1 MDYRALTVSAIL
13 ATGLAGLAP
22 ICRAD
27 IVASEDGIA
36 VRDAGVAAPAR
47 GMTMTQVASK
57 FGDPVTK
64 VPAVGKPP
72 ISRWEYSG
80 FVVYFE
86 RDHVI
91 HSVVS
96 GSGAESPGAESPAS
110 ASTASVAPAPA
121 APVDAPAASS
131 LPAAPSSSAAASSL
145 PAAPDSSAA
154 SSPPAAPSSP
164 SASSALAESEAPPS
178 T

>member
-1 MDYRALTVSAIL
+1 MDYRALTVSAVL
-13 ATGLAGLAP
+13 ATGLAGVGP

-27 IVASEDGIA
+27 IIASENGIA

-47 GMTMTQVASK
+47 GMSMAQVASK
-57 FGDPVTK
+57 FGDPVSK
-64 VPAVGKPP
+64 VPAVGNPP
-72 ISRWEYSG
+72 ISRWEYAG

-96 GSGAESPGAESPAS
+96 ASAPSESPA
-110 ASTASVAPAPA
+110 ASPAGA
-121 APVDAPAASS
+121 AAPAASP
-131 LPAAPSSSAAASSL
+131 PAA
-145 PAAPDSSAA
+145 
-154 SSPPAAPSSP
+154 SPPAAAAPAASP
-164 SASSALAESEAPPS
+164 PAVAAPASPEAHPA